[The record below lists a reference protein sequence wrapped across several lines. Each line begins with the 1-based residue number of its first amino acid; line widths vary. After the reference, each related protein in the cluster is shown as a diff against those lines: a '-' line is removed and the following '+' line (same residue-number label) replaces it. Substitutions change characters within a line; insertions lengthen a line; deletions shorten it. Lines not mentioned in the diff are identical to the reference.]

1 MPYSSLKPTQRSL
14 ERDYYQTS
22 TRNVPDA
29 EGYFSNYNR
38 FDSAYNDKH
47 NKNVKPKHYLEANI
61 ASNNLSN
68 SSLNL

>member
-14 ERDYYQTS
+14 QRDYYQTS

-38 FDSAYNDKH
+38 FGSVYNEKH
-47 NKNVKPKHYLEANI
+47 NQNVKPKHYLETNI
-61 ASNNLSN
+61 ASNNFSN
-68 SSLNL
+68 YFLNL